1 MICPDHRSDT
11 DHRRND
17 KLKPAQIKFR
27 ELLAIYQRRKRYLF
41 IPAAIV
47 TLLSVLGAVMMSNK
61 YESYTTILVQRDE
74 ILNPLISYQ
83 MAITMASEDR
93 LRTFSEII
101 NSHSTIKKL
110 KDSLFVAED
119 PDEAVDEQAVLERI
133 RARIKTE
140 RRGSDSFRISF
151 TSNDAVRAQ
160 KAVALL
166 ADEFIQTILRVE
178 GQRNEQAVKFFEDK
192 LSELRSKYESSQ
204 RRVVSQLK
212 SRVDVMPQDGKDR
225 YLQIES
231 IEKQITDFDVKIS
244 MYKEKLEDL
253 KAFPAAIESEGGRQ
267 TLYDLQRAAIPFA
280 DELKTTLQKYDD
292 ITRRYK
298 GTYPEVL
305 RVRSQLSD
313 LLSRI
318 QKAIENEIRKQEPTR
333 WDLEQ
338 RRARLVEGL
347 KESSIS
353 QKMDQ
358 DVEADYDIYKKLYD
372 EMKVKLEQ
380 AITTRDLGRTATNQF
395 MIIDPPLVPT
405 QPTSPNRPMVVLGGL
420 FVGLFLGFV
429 SVIVK
434 ELLDTTIR
442 TPRDV
447 EVYGKPVIAFITQ
460 TRTEQLN

>member
-1 MICPDHRSDT
+1 M
-11 DHRRND
+11 
-17 KLKPAQIKFR
+17 QVKFR
-27 ELLAIYQRRKRYLF
+27 EILAIYRRRKKYFF
-41 IPAAIV
+41 IPLAVLAA
-47 TLLSVLGAVMMSNK
+47 LSVLGAFVMSNK
-61 YESYTTILVQRDE
+61 YESFTTILVQRDE

-93 LRTFSEII
+93 LRTFNEII
-101 NSHSTIKKL
+101 NSHTTIKKL
-110 KDSLFVAED
+110 RDSVFTEVE
-119 PDEAVDEQAVLERI
+119 PDESVDEQAVLTRI
-133 RARIKTE
+133 RSRIKTE

-151 TSNDAVRAQ
+151 TSNDPIKAQ

-166 ADEFIQTILRVE
+166 ADEFIQTILGVE

-192 LSELRSKYESSQ
+192 LNELRSKYESSQ
-204 RRVVSQLK
+204 RKVVSALK
-212 SRVDVMPQDGKDR
+212 SRVDVMPKDSKER
-225 YLQIES
+225 YTQVEN
-231 IEKQITDFDVKIS
+231 IEKQISDFDVKMS
-244 MYKEKLEDL
+244 MYREKLSDL
-253 KAFPAAIESEGGRQ
+253 KAFPAALETETGRQ
-267 TLYDLQRAAIPFA
+267 TLYELQRAAIPFA
-280 DELKTTLQKYDD
+280 DELKTTLAKYDD

-305 RVRSQLSD
+305 RVRGQLTD
-313 LLSRI
+313 LLARI
-318 QKAIENEIRKQEPTR
+318 QSAIDGEIKRQEPTR

-353 QKMDQ
+353 QKLDQ

-372 EMKVKLEQ
+372 EMKIKLEQ

-405 QPTSPNRPMVVLGGL
+405 QPTSPNRPMVVLGGI

-434 ELLDTTIR
+434 EMLDTTIR
-442 TPRDV
+442 SPRDV
-447 EVYGKPVIAFITQ
+447 EVYGKPVIAYIGE
-460 TRTEQLN
+460 TRAERVN